1 MGRGECSG
9 PGHPGHVGRARPYP
23 LAFCGPD
30 SCSLALSDAR
40 GQSFPRGRCN
50 AFGRSPTAPAS
61 RPPACTPGSY
71 TAGVLTADP
80 RVPLHGPLRVESIQ
94 GRRDGQLST
103 LPVDGRGTYH
113 TDTDDTTWLRA
124 FSLNPGGVWGVPGPP
139 LMSRPLALQPVLRMF
154 PHPGPAA
161 QPPLPGHPGRRGSSH
176 LVLQP
181 PKTELRPES
190 LSGQDLSK
198 GQV

>member
-1 MGRGECSG
+1 MGRGERSG

-30 SCSLALSDAR
+30 SCSLALCDAR

-50 AFGRSPTAPAS
+50 AFGGSPTAPAS

-124 FSLNPGGVWGVPGPP
+124 FSLNPGGVWGCLAHPSCHGHLLCSLCCTCFPILVQRLSHRYPGTPAGRARHILSCSPP
-139 LMSRPLALQPVLRMF
+139 RPSCDQSRSRV
-154 PHPGPAA
+154 
-161 QPPLPGHPGRRGSSH
+161 
-176 LVLQP
+176 
-181 PKTELRPES
+181 KI
-190 LSGQDLSK
+190 
-198 GQV
+198 